1 MKTLGILGGIG
12 PESTIDYYRSIIAGY
27 RQQKSDGSYPAI
39 VITSLDVQK
48 LLGWMTDNHLPSVID
63 YLVAETRRLAAA
75 GADFGLIAANT
86 PHIVFGEVQHQSPIP
101 LLSIVEATCAAAKS
115 RGIRKAGLLGTRFT
129 MQGHFYADVFS
140 REGIALIMPGDSEQT
155 YIHDIY
161 VNELLQNKFL
171 PTTRDRL
178 VEIIEAMRERAQ
190 VEAVILAGT
199 ELPLLL
205 KEDVVPGIP
214 LLDTTRLHVDA
225 AVKQLLP

>member
-48 LLGWMTDNHLPSVID
+48 LLGWMTDNQLPYVID
-63 YLVAETRRLAAA
+63 YLVAETRRLASA

-86 PHIVFGEVQHQSPIP
+86 PHIVFGEVQQQSPIP

-115 RGIRKAGLLGTRFT
+115 RGIGKAGLLGTRFT

-140 REGIALIMPGDSEQT
+140 REGIALIMPEEGEQT

-171 PTTRDRL
+171 PATRARL
-178 VEIIEAMRERAQ
+178 VEIIEATRERAQ

-205 KEDVVPGIP
+205 REDNVSGIP

-225 AVKQLLP
+225 AVKQLLS

>member
-48 LLGWMTDNHLPSVID
+48 LLAWMTDNQSPSVIE
-63 YLVAETRRLAAA
+63 YLVAEARRLAAA

-86 PHIVFGEVQHQSPIP
+86 PHIVFDEIQQQSPIP
-101 LLSIVEATCAAAKS
+101 LLSIVEAACAAAKS
-115 RGIRKAGLLGTRFT
+115 RGIAKAGLLGTRFT
-129 MQGHFYADVFS
+129 MQGHFYSDVFS
-140 REGIALIMPGDSEQT
+140 RVGIALIMPDEVEQT

-171 PTTRDRL
+171 PATRHRL
-178 VEIIEAMRERAQ
+178 VEIIQSMRRRAE
-190 VEAVILAGT
+190 VGAVILAGT

-205 KEDVVPGIP
+205 KENDVPGIP

-225 AVKQLLP
+225 AVKQLLS